1 MSIMALKFLH
11 VAAISVWAFGLL
23 ALPVLFRQRNA
34 VAEGPALHALHRAAR
49 FSYIGAISPA
59 AILAIASGLALIPL
73 RSTFDLWFLAKLLA
87 VAGLVM
93 LHLIAGST
101 MVTLF
106 ADKRRYPGWRFGGGI
121 LIIGAVISA
130 ILFLVLEKPAFA
142 PDFPAALT
150 EPGGLRMMIP
160 DRLLRLL
167 PVP

>member
-34 VAEGPALHALHRAAR
+34 VADGAALHALHRAAR
-49 FSYIGAISPA
+49 FSYIAAISPA

-87 VAGLVM
+87 VAGLVV

-106 ADKRRYPGWRFGGGI
+106 ADSGRYPGWRFRGG
-121 LIIGAVISA
+121 LLTIGAVISA
-130 ILFLVLEKPAFA
+130 ILFLVLQKPVIA
-142 PDFPAALT
+142 PDFPPVLT
-150 EPGGLRMMIP
+150 EPGALRTMIP
-160 DRLLRLL
+160 GPLLRLL
-167 PVP
+167 PAP